1 MLAGNLRQSSTTHSI
16 KLGKYGLRTTWKLDM
31 AVWDMWDMLLKED
44 RAADVMNHRNYNMT
58 QSKLKL
64 ESSELV
70 SLEFSVLGAG
80 SCLPL
85 SGTAFCEVRRFR
97 RHQKPFTRHQWPGSF
112 TPGSWAPD
120 KKCSRCEDC
129 SEPLLCNTSLLY
141 IIIDRRKQI
150 FIVWLIL
157 TLSPCFL
164 LLHDLKGHPKT

>member
-70 SLEFSVLGAG
+70 SLEFSVFGAG
-80 SCLPL
+80 SCWPI

-97 RHQKPFTRHQWPGSF
+97 RHNKHWWHWCGAWNLAFFSSPVNTLPQIRCNPLESEWNSLMCRESRQL
-112 TPGSWAPD
+112 WAERD
-120 KKCSRCEDC
+120 VKA
-129 SEPLLCNTSLLY
+129 
-141 IIIDRRKQI
+141 
-150 FIVWLIL
+150 W
-157 TLSPCFL
+157 
-164 LLHDLKGHPKT
+164 HM

>member
-70 SLEFSVLGAG
+70 SLEFSVFGAG
-80 SCLPL
+80 SCWPI

-97 RHQKPFTRHQWPGSF
+97 RQLQWHPNVSQRLLNDLPSKDGSSALQRSQWWSAWS
-112 TPGSWAPD
+112 SWQLTSSYILSLAWAA
-120 KKCSRCEDC
+120 SVDC
-129 SEPLLCNTSLLY
+129 DCH
-141 IIIDRRKQI
+141 
-150 FIVWLIL
+150 
-157 TLSPCFL
+157 LSP
-164 LLHDLKGHPKT
+164 P